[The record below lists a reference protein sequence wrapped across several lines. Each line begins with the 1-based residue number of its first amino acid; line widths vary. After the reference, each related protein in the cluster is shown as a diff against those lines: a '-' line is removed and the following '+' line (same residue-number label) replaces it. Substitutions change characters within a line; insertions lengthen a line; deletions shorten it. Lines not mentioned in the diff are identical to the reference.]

1 MARLQLGSIVTRI
14 SGSVGGTTFRRVG
27 SIDVISNKSYGGSRN
42 KLLSNASLLA
52 LRSVTQ
58 SWFMLSTADRSN
70 YESFASRTL
79 VPDSFGGFKYLTGR
93 QMFIKLQTVKNRTNN
108 KFIDTNALD
117 TYNDNFI
124 VDEIIIDSS
133 SGEAFLTV
141 SNIFSDT
148 FFFIQFEIVKS
159 FASMPSFT
167 RRKNWFVGFSSV
179 ASYFSIW
186 SQLTQQIPQ
195 ITPGML
201 IRCYVSVCNSSGYVT
216 PPVVVDITVL

>member
-1 MARLQLGSIVTRI
+1 
-14 SGSVGGTTFRRVG
+14 
-27 SIDVISNKSYGGSRN
+27 
-42 KLLSNASLLA
+42 
-52 LRSVTQ
+52 
-58 SWFMLSTADRSN
+58 MLSTADRSN

-79 VPDSFGGFKYLTGR
+79 VPDNFGGFKYLTGR

-167 RRKNWFVGFSSV
+167 RRKNWFVGFSSS